1 MSNYLVT
8 GCAGLIGSNVTRILI
23 SEGHSVI
30 GIDNLNNSYDIR
42 LKEWRIN
49 QILNNSNF
57 DFHPTDICNMSKLR
71 DIFNNKIEGVI
82 NLAAREGIRDSV
94 KNPWDYYKTNVIG
107 TINLLELC
115 KEFDIN
121 KFVLASTSSLY
132 GETNEQPFSETHN
145 TDYPL
150 SPYTASKKAAE
161 TVCYTYH
168 HLYNMDIS
176 IPRYFTVYGPAG
188 RPDMA
193 IFKFI
198 QSISEGVPVTIFG
211 DGEQTR
217 DFTYVDDIAKGT
229 VLSLKKLGYQ
239 VINLGS
245 DKAVSVNSCIS
256 LIENHLEKPAE
267 RKYFP
272 THPADVRNTWADIT
286 KAKELLKWKPETNL
300 NKGIEET
307 VKWYVENQS
316 WARTIAIN

>member
-8 GCAGLIGSNVTRILI
+8 GCAGLIGSNVTRMLI

-30 GIDNLNNSYDIR
+30 GIDSLNNSYDIR

-49 QILNNSNF
+49 QILNSSNF
-57 DFHPTDICNMSKLR
+57 DFHSTDICNMSRLR

-82 NLAAREGIRDSV
+82 NLAARAGVRDSV
-94 KNPWDYYKTNVIG
+94 KDPWDYYKTNVIG

-115 KEFDIN
+115 KEFDIS

-132 GETNEQPFSETHN
+132 GETNEQPLSETHI

-150 SPYTASKKAAE
+150 SPYAASKKASEAI
-161 TVCYTYH
+161 CYTYH
-168 HLYNMDIS
+168 HLYNIDIS

-193 IFKFI
+193 VFRFI
-198 QSISEGVPVTIFG
+198 QSISKGVPITIFG
-211 DGEQTR
+211 DGKQTR

-239 VINLGS
+239 VINLGC
-245 DKAVSVNSCIS
+245 DTPISVNSCIS
-256 LIENHLEKPAE
+256 LIEKNLGRSAQKTYLPI
-267 RKYFP
+267 
-272 THPADVRNTWADIT
+272 HPADVRNTWADIT
-286 KAKELLKWKPETNL
+286 QAKELLKWKPETSFSE
-300 NKGIEET
+300 GIRET
-307 VKWYVENQS
+307 VRWYVENQS
-316 WARTIAIN
+316 WASTIAIN